1 MRSSTPPLR
10 FASIRRPRALG
21 VWLHRRRQDAGQGVL
36 SPIYKQGLSVI
47 PGSDKA
53 SNRKVDDETRWQ
65 QRLTELEEYLGVW
78 LHVRRM
84 KHRRDQL
91 DRIKEETL
99 NNVVAGVKAGY
110 EAEGSSKQFDGL
122 F

>member
-1 MRSSTPPLR
+1 M
-10 FASIRRPRALG
+10 
-21 VWLHRRRQDAGQGVL
+21 WLHRRRQDAGQGVL

-65 QRLTELEEYLGVW
+65 QRLSELEEYLAVGNGWPLHKKAASEQERMLGVW
-78 LHVRRM
+78 IHVPPM

-91 DRIKEETL
+91 DRAKKERL
-99 NNVVAGVKAGY
+99 NDVLPGWRTGRGTRPQESN
-110 EAEGSSKQFDGL
+110 Q
-122 F
+122 